1 MTDEQMKKSV
11 GKIVCYTASD
21 GYKFLYLLLK
31 ADKLSFRCFNIVVL
45 RMDEGEPIQR
55 WKKIVP
61 DWFERFND

>member
-31 ADKLSFRCFNIVVL
+31 ANKLSFRCFDLVVL
-45 RMDEGEPIQR
+45 PLDRSDIQI
-55 WKKIVP
+55 WTKIVP
-61 DWFERFND
+61 DWFESFLND